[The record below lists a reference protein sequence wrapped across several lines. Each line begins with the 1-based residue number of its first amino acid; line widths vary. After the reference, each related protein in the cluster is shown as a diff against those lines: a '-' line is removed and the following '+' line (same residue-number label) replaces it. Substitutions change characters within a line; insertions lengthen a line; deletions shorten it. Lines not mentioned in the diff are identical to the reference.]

1 MRLNSDRASA
11 NYQELELKFG
21 FYDEVSNET
30 YLGLTDDDFL
40 LSPSRRYLG
49 SQVDVMDAGQRQ
61 MSARYFLR
69 LGDRFD
75 LTTTAYRN
83 DFERNWFK
91 LESVL
96 GTRISDVLSRPDDF
110 SRELGVLRGANSES
124 GALRVRANNGWCARP
139 PSPIETSVDRAGPY
153 RSVHGRRGGRWRSLQ
168 LAGAPGRRALGVL
181 YPERVERLLVLCAAH
196 RSHPMAMGLRV
207 LQRRIVAL
215 SAAAGRETEGL
226 ALARA
231 LAMTTYRTP
240 EEFEQRF
247 VSSPSWEDGLPRFAV
262 EEYLDVQGER
272 FSRRFDANAFGILSQ
287 SLDLHRVEPE
297 DITVPTTVVSV
308 DSDTL
313 VPPWLVAEL
322 ARRLPSS
329 GRAIRIASSFGHDA
343 FLKEHQVVSRLV
355 RNVLDVE
362 AHHA

>member
-1 MRLNSDRASA
+1 M
-11 NYQELELKFG
+11 
-21 FYDEVSNET
+21 
-30 YLGLTDDDFL
+30 GL
-40 LSPSRRYLG
+40 
-49 SQVDVMDAGQRQ
+49 
-61 MSARYFLR
+61 
-69 LGDRFD
+69 
-75 LTTTAYRN
+75 
-83 DFERNWFK
+83 
-91 LESVL
+91 
-96 GTRISDVLSRPDDF
+96 
-110 SRELGVLRGANSES
+110 
-124 GALRVRANNGWCARP
+124 
-139 PSPIETSVDRAGPY
+139 
-153 RSVHGRRGGRWRSLQ
+153 
-168 LAGAPGRRALGVL
+168 ALGVL
-181 YPERVERLLVLCAAH
+181 YPQRVERLLVLCAAH
-196 RSHPMAMGLRV
+196 RSHPMAVGLRV

-215 SAAAGRETEGL
+215 SADAGRKTEGL

-297 DITVPTTVVSV
+297 DITVATTVVSV

-329 GRAIRIASSFGHDA
+329 GRAIRIASHFGHDA
-343 FLKEHQVVSRLV
+343 FLKEHLVVSRLV
-355 RNVLDVE
+355 HNVLYVE

>member
-1 MRLNSDRASA
+1 MTAVAAPPFGMVALHGSA
-11 NYQELELKFG
+11 AGDTVAYACYGPE
-21 FYDEVSNET
+21 
-30 YLGLTDDDFL
+30 
-40 LSPSRRYLG
+40 
-49 SQVDVMDAGQRQ
+49 DAP
-61 MSARYFLR
+61 AVF
-69 LGDRFD
+69 
-75 LTTTAYRN
+75 
-83 DFERNWFK
+83 
-91 LESVL
+91 VL
-96 GTRISDVLSRPDDF
+96 GGISAHRFVCGKPDGTEGWWPGVVGPGVALDPERYRIVSIDW
-110 SRELGVLRGANSES
+110 LGGVGDS
-124 GALRVRANNGWCARP
+124 GG
-139 PSPIETSVDRAGPY
+139 PSPIESGLPVVTTEDQAHAVAAVLDHLEIEKL
-153 RSVHGRRGGRWRSLQ
+153 HGFVGASYGGMVGL
-168 LAGAPGRRALGVL
+168 ALGVL

-196 RSHPMAMGLRV
+196 RSHPMAVGLRV

-247 VSSPSWEDGLPRFAV
+247 VSSPSWNDGLPRFAV

-297 DITVPTTVVSV
+297 DITVATTVVSV

-329 GRAIRIASSFGHDA
+329 SRAIRIASHFGHDA
-343 FLKEHQVVSRLV
+343 FLKEHRVVSRLV
-355 RNVLDVE
+355 HNVLDVE